1 MSRAESVD
9 EQISRAPM
17 RVFLTFDVEV
27 WCGGWDRLDERFP
40 AAFRRYVY
48 GASETDGYALPMTLR
63 ILEENGIKGVFFVEP
78 LFAARFG
85 LDKLRTILEMILE
98 TGQEVQLHIHP
109 EWCDEASILASG
121 RATAKRASLWQFSYE
136 EQAELIRTGTELISA
151 AGGPRM
157 RAFRAG
163 SFAANG
169 DTWRALAAE
178 GYEFDS
184 SFNATSPLSFP
195 EGVPS
200 DLRYARSLVPGLD
213 LQSLPIGVFQDG
225 FGRPRHAQVGACA
238 YEELRTAISVAAVA
252 GWSDYVLLSHG
263 FEMLK
268 PGTTSEDPIVVR
280 RFRRLCEHLR
290 RLVDLGVIDV
300 AGFDTL
306 SRVPRGYSSP
316 SRVPSV
322 PVSTTLKRYLEQG
335 IRRLS

>member
-9 EQISRAPM
+9 EQVPGAPM
-17 RVFLTFDVEV
+17 RVFLTFDVEI

-48 GASETDGYALPMTLR
+48 GASEKYGYALPMTLK
-63 ILEENGIKGVFFVEP
+63 ILKEHGIKGVFFVEP

-85 LDKLRTILEMILE
+85 LDKLQVILELILE
-98 TGQEVQLHIHP
+98 AGQEVQLHIHP
-109 EWCDEASILASG
+109 EWCDEASIFSSV
-121 RATAKRASLWQFSYE
+121 RATTKRASLWQFSYE
-136 EQAELIRTGTELISA
+136 EQAELIRIGTELISA

-169 DTWRALAAE
+169 DTWRALAVE

-184 SFNATSPLSFP
+184 SLNATSHLSFP

-200 DLRYARSLVPGLD
+200 DLRYARSLVPGLH
-213 LQSLPIGVFQDG
+213 LQSFPIGVFRDG

-238 YEELRTAISVAAVA
+238 YEELKAAIGAAAVA

-268 PGTTSEDPIVVR
+268 LGTAREDPIVVR

-290 RLVDLGVIDV
+290 SLVDLGVIDM
-300 AGFDTL
+300 AGFNTL
-306 SRVPRGYSSP
+306 SWVPRGYSS
-316 SRVPSV
+316 SSQVPSV
-322 PVSTTLKRYLEQG
+322 PASTTLKRYLEQG